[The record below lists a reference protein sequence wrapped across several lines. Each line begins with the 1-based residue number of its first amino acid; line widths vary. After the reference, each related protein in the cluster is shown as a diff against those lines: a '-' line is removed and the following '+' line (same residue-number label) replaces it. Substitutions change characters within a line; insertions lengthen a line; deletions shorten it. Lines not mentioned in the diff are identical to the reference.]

1 MPESRP
7 LSMRQISIVLG
18 LLVLALACGVAWW
31 FLGQPATTAA
41 GASSGPGY
49 SITADDRALGNPKAK
64 VVLIEYAA
72 PSCPICA
79 HFNSDTFPQIKADYI
94 DTGKVYY
101 IFRVFPLR
109 GDDGA
114 AEKIARCLPEDKYFP
129 FIDLLFKNQP
139 KWDVEYAQD
148 NPALATPQGVHD
160 GLVLLGRI
168 AGMSA
173 EQADQCMKDTKLDSA
188 INQVAQDG
196 EQKYNITG
204 TPTIVVDGAAQPS
217 GFIAYDALKKIIDT
231 ALARK

>member
-1 MPESRP
+1 
-7 LSMRQISIVLG
+7 MRQISILLG
-18 LLVLALACGVAWW
+18 LLVLALACGIAWW
-31 FLGQPATTAA
+31 FLGQQGDGGAA
-41 GASSGPGY
+41 SAGGGPGY
-49 SITADDRALGNPKAK
+49 TLTASDRALGNPKAK

-72 PSCPICA
+72 PTCPVCA
-79 HFNSDTFPQIKADYI
+79 HFNSDTLPQIKTDYI

-101 IFRVFPLR
+101 VFRLFPLR
-109 GDDGA
+109 SDDGA

-129 FIDLLFKNQP
+129 FIDLLFRNQP
-139 KWDVEYAQD
+139 KWDVEYSQE

-173 EQADQCMKDTKLDSA
+173 DKADQCMKDTALDSS

-196 EQKYNITG
+196 GQKYNITG
-204 TPTIVVDGAAQPS
+204 TPTIVVDGVAQPS

-231 ALARK
+231 ALAKK